1 MISQNKIHQSLNI
14 KSILNNVKSFMKQV
28 YQKLSRQNIKKKN
41 KKTITSDQQSVKM
54 WKKYLQLKKKMQIDF

>member
-1 MISQNKIHQSLNI
+1 MISLNKIQQSLNI
-14 KSILNNVKSFMKQV
+14 KSILNNFKSFMKQV

>member
-1 MISQNKIHQSLNI
+1 MISQNKIQQSLNI
-14 KSILNNVKSFMKQV
+14 KSILNNFKSFMKQV

-41 KKTITSDQQSVKM
+41 KKTITSDQQLVKM